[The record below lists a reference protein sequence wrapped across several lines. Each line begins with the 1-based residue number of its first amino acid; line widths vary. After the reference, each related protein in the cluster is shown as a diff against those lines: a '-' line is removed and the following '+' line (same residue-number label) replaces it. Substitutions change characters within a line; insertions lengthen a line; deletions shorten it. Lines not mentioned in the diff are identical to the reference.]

1 VSDGVRLARALI
13 ARLCIKIGKG
23 FAALDEWIAGI

>member
-1 VSDGVRLARALI
+1 MRLIRVLL

-23 FAALDEWIAGI
+23 FAALGEWIAGI